1 MDWSTQQA
9 NGVKIVIRTSQTNS
23 QDFVWGLIE
32 LDSFSNTGTC
42 VGCFTDIIEVTFNL
56 EPEEFGHEDL
66 QDNDMDLDE
75 ENDKM
80 KHDTRY
86 D

>member
-1 MDWSTQQA
+1 
-9 NGVKIVIRTSQTNS
+9 
-23 QDFVWGLIE
+23 
-32 LDSFSNTGTC
+32 